1 TISFSER
8 VALDIGVSEDL
19 TVNTSPDVA
28 FYFTLRT
35 RF

>member
-1 TISFSER
+1 